1 MTYAARFSA
10 CFVGVSPGCALLLSA
25 LLAACGSPANPP
37 QSPTNDTTPPTTT
50 TGDGK
55 VLGAD
60 EVPPAQKLES
70 GPTLDSKDG
79 LKPAA
84 QPGHD

>member
-1 MTYAARFSA
+1 MTFTARFS
-10 CFVGVSPGCALLLSA
+10 CLNPCRALALSA
-25 LLAACGSPANPP
+25 LLSACGSPANPP
-37 QSPTNDTTPPTTT
+37 QSPTNDNTPPTTT

-55 VLGAD
+55 VIGAD
-60 EVPPAQKLES
+60 EVPPAQKLEE
-70 GPTLDSKDG
+70 GPRLDSNDG

>member
-1 MTYAARFSA
+1 MTRFAPLSL
-10 CFVGVSPGCALLLSA
+10 ALTTLVL
-25 LLAACGSPANPP
+25 ACGSPSNPP
-37 QSPTNDTTPPTTT
+37 QSPTNDVRPPTTT

-60 EVPPAQKLES
+60 EVSPAQKLEQ
-70 GPTLDSKDG
+70 GPQLHSNEG

-84 QPGHD
+84 TPAKE

>member
-1 MTYAARFSA
+1 MSHPHR
-10 CFVGVSPGCALLLSA
+10 VPRALAVAA

-37 QSPTNDTTPPTTT
+37 QSPTNDNTPPTTT

-55 VLGAD
+55 VMGAD
-60 EVPPAQKLES
+60 EVPPGQKLQE
-70 GPTLDSKDG
+70 GPKLDSQDG

-84 QPGHD
+84 TPGHD

>member
-1 MTYAARFSA
+1 MTYAARFSSRSA
-10 CFVGVSPGCALLLSA
+10 FYAWALSA
-25 LLAACGSPANPP
+25 LLTACGSPANPP
-37 QSPTNDTTPPTTT
+37 QSPTNDNTPPTTT

-55 VLGAD
+55 VIGAD
-60 EVPPAQKLES
+60 EVPPAQKLQE

>member
-1 MTYAARFSA
+1 MTHIPR
-10 CFVGVSPGCALLLSA
+10 VSPVLAAAL
-25 LLAACGSPANPP
+25 LLAACGSPGNPP
-37 QSPTNDTTPPTTT
+37 QSPTNDNTPPTTT

-60 EVPPAQKLES
+60 EVPPGQKLEQ
-70 GPTLDSKDG
+70 GPKLDSREG

-84 QPGHD
+84 TPGHD